1 MPPTDADVLQCV
13 NMNKPKPNPKND
25 PTMFQIFQNVQYNI
39 VQHKKYAKEM
49 TKLYKKMDEQV
60 FRESF
65 KNALMYL
72 FTFGDTSPNVDRVIK
87 FVATFCTTLDD
98 EEEFLFFIINII
110 FDCQCVSGQSVRYR
124 ASQLLEAVLSA
135 LGEDASL
142 DEEICTKLLQS
153 QMQRLQDTRGAVRCR
168 AALALQRLQ
177 DPMDPEDEVTR
188 AYKFHM
194 SCDPSA
200 SVRRAIV
207 SQIAKCTRNVPYVLE
222 RLCDVDEAVRRA
234 AFMYIANVNVT
245 QLRVR
250 QRVHTLKVGL
260 SERST
265 RVRRVVEEIL
275 IPGWLS
281 TFKGN
286 IIDLLKAIRLD
297 NAQDAKDSQYVA
309 GKLLESLFKRLPI
322 SELLLWLP
330 TEKSLRLIPAEKLN
344 KETAWYWRYLAE
356 HLQKIDDD
364 ETLELVLPDLVVLIG
379 YIRAIVESPCPSEAD
394 DPVSFSTRQY
404 VLHELGCMLRVYDT
418 DPPGRAALQNLIT
431 DVLTGDYGHLSADV
445 IRPLVSALELV
456 FPELSPRM
464 EVLCGVITALR
475 DPPEPEAPPPAPL
488 PQQDTQQIKMKRARL
503 RVSLNVAIEEQE
515 DAVREENYALAAE
528 CKAKVADIQKQL
540 EELEVQAAPPPPVPI
555 PTIKEKVSDA
565 DTLIKCLTI
574 LNAALDTPQLKTVTP
589 MLLTIFNELE
599 VDIFQNPDI
608 LEPALETVALFGML
622 DKNFA
627 KDNKAFFFANLIDTS
642 NESVVLTVLRCI
654 VDLLCVHGVRVFED
668 EESQDDSKNVS
679 KSRRKA
685 YLDAVDGDGSISE
698 SILSMSPAHSTVIEL
713 LLKIMDSPCAS
724 YRLIIVEGLCR
735 LLHLGQIESP
745 SILSR
750 LMLLWFNPATV
761 EEDLLR
767 QTIGVFFQTFPANVD
782 GAQEQIQKATLP
794 TLRTLANAPS
804 SSPLSEIDQEA
815 VVRFIVSLTRINHE
829 LTDSQGSMAML
840 LCSYLVR
847 RPSSSEVGLA
857 CRMLALLSPP
867 RDAHQASVLAN
878 MLKELCLKLPDKQS
892 TRNLT
897 RYLGAI
903 EATERLTMNKMSN
916 TGVTE
921 GTMQADDTTFG
932 NIGGRITTSL
942 PTTQPLARSTH
953 VVVNDTVQ
961 EEVEIDET
969 SPTELS
975 AKITEESTE
984 TTEPTPEDNSPESIP
999 DSQPTPEGGDSDS
1012 SGVSPIK
1019 KAKVTKG
1026 KKKKLSITRQ
1036 GSDTTKAKG
1045 KKTKEAPE
1053 ETENVKDKGK
1063 KSKETSEE
1071 TENEKGKKGKK
1082 STETSEETENV
1093 KGRGKKT
1100 KESTEET
1107 EKGGIKRSR
1116 SQRSLADVD
1125 RAQKAKATKS
1135 KKAPKSPS
1143 PPPKSPTP
1151 PLKDIDTSNI
1161 TIRKSRGLRSSSSTD
1176 SDSKVA
1182 SRKRKKAGEAQTR
1195 ASTSYRSSTG
1205 SFPSDDDSADET
1217 ELHTIVYDN
1226 ELQQSLLNDSSE
1238 LADSRRD
1245 SKGNVTIPET
1255 PEGSDMSDS
1264 EPEEVITKPKGKRK

>member
-1 MPPTDADVLQCV
+1 MPPTDADVLQTV

-142 DEEICTKLLQS
+142 DEDLCTKLLQS

-177 DPMDPEDEVTR
+177 DPMDPEDVVTR

-250 QRVHTLKVGL
+250 QRVFTLKVGL

-330 TEKSLRLIPAEKLN
+330 TEKTLRLIPAEKLN

-356 HLQKIDDD
+356 HLQKTDDD
-364 ETLELVLPDLVVLIG
+364 ETLEMVLPDLVVLIG

-464 EVLCGVITALR
+464 EVVCGVIAALR

-488 PQQDTQQIKMKRARL
+488 PQPDTQQIKMKRARL
-503 RVSLNVAIEEQE
+503 RVSLNVAIEAQE

-528 CKAKVADIQKQL
+528 CKAKVAEIQKQL
-540 EELEVQAAPPPPVPI
+540 EELEVQTAPPPPVHI

-565 DTLIKCLTI
+565 ETLIKCLTI

-589 MLLTIFNELE
+589 MLQTIFNELE

-622 DKNFA
+622 DKSFA
-627 KDNKAFFFANLIDTS
+627 KDNKAFFFANLLRSTSMQTICSSDYSLASYSGLNLIDTS

-679 KSRRKA
+679 KRRKA
-685 YLDAVDGDGSISE
+685 YLDAVDEDGSISE
-698 SILSMSPAHSTVIEL
+698 SILSLSPAHSTVIEL

-867 RDAHQASVLAN
+867 REAHQASVLAN

-903 EATERLTMNKMSN
+903 EASERLTMNKMSN

-921 GTMQADDTTFG
+921 GTMQADDTTFA

-953 VVVNDTVQ
+953 VVVNDTVE

-969 SPTELS
+969 SPTEVVS
-975 AKITEESTE
+975 KITEENTE
-984 TTEPTPEDNSPESIP
+984 TTERTPMAEDNSPDSVP
-999 DSQPTPEGGDSDS
+999 DSQPTPGGGDSDS

-1019 KAKVTKG
+1019 KAKVTK
-1026 KKKKLSITRQ
+1026 
-1036 GSDTTKAKG
+1036 
-1045 KKTKEAPE
+1045 
-1053 ETENVKDKGK
+1053 
-1063 KSKETSEE
+1063 
-1071 TENEKGKKGKK
+1071 
-1082 STETSEETENV
+1082 
-1093 KGRGKKT
+1093 
-1100 KESTEET
+1100 
-1107 EKGGIKRSR
+1107 
-1116 SQRSLADVD
+1116 
-1125 RAQKAKATKS
+1125 AQKAKATKS
-1135 KKAPKSPS
+1135 KKAPPKSSS

-1161 TIRKSRGLRSSSSTD
+1161 TVRKSRGLQSSSSTD

-1182 SRKRKKAGEAQTR
+1182 SRKSSENVPAKGRRKGKKEIKGKAKEKKAVTKTTSSRQTR
-1195 ASTSYRSSTG
+1195 ASTSSRSSAG
-1205 SFPSDDDSADET
+1205 SFPPDDDSADET

>member
-1 MPPTDADVLQCV
+1 MPPTDADVLQTV

-142 DEEICTKLLQS
+142 DEDLCTKLLQS

-177 DPMDPEDEVTR
+177 DPMDPEDVVTR

-250 QRVHTLKVGL
+250 QRVFTLKVGL

-330 TEKSLRLIPAEKLN
+330 TEKTLRLIPAEKLN

-356 HLQKIDDD
+356 HLQKTDDD
-364 ETLELVLPDLVVLIG
+364 ETLEMVLPDLVVLIG

-464 EVLCGVITALR
+464 EVVCGVIAALR

-488 PQQDTQQIKMKRARL
+488 PQPDTQQIKMKRARL
-503 RVSLNVAIEEQE
+503 RVSLNVAIEAQE

-528 CKAKVADIQKQL
+528 CKAKVAEIQKQL
-540 EELEVQAAPPPPVPI
+540 EELEVQTAPPPPVHI

-565 DTLIKCLTI
+565 ETLIKCLTI

-589 MLLTIFNELE
+589 MLQTIFNELE

-622 DKNFA
+622 DKSFA

-679 KSRRKA
+679 KRRKA
-685 YLDAVDGDGSISE
+685 YLDAVDEDGSISE
-698 SILSMSPAHSTVIEL
+698 SILSLSPAHSTVIEL

-867 RDAHQASVLAN
+867 REAHQASVLAN

-903 EATERLTMNKMSN
+903 EASERLTMNKMSN

-921 GTMQADDTTFG
+921 GTMQADDTTFA

-953 VVVNDTVQ
+953 VVVNDTVE

-969 SPTELS
+969 SPTEVVS
-975 AKITEESTE
+975 KITEENTE
-984 TTEPTPEDNSPESIP
+984 TTERTPMAEDNSPDSVP
-999 DSQPTPEGGDSDS
+999 DSQPTPGGGDSDS

-1036 GSDTTKAKG
+1036 GSDSNKAN
-1045 KKTKEAPE
+1045 KKTKEVSE
-1053 ETENVKDKGK
+1053 ETENVKGKGK
-1063 KSKETSEE
+1063 KSKETS
-1071 TENEKGKKGKK
+1071 
-1082 STETSEETENV
+1082 
-1093 KGRGKKT
+1093 
-1100 KESTEET
+1100 EET

-1116 SQRSLADVD
+1116 SQRSVVDVD

-1135 KKAPKSPS
+1135 KKAPPKSSS

-1161 TIRKSRGLRSSSSTD
+1161 TVRKSRGLQSSSSTD

-1182 SRKRKKAGEAQTR
+1182 SRKSSENVPAKGRRKGKKEIKGKAKEKKAVTKTTSSRQTR
-1195 ASTSYRSSTG
+1195 ASTSSRSSAG
-1205 SFPSDDDSADET
+1205 SFPPDDDSADET